1 MSGAQTILVV
11 EDEAKI
17 ARWVRT
23 YFEQAGF
30 RVLLA
35 EDGEL
40 GLALAESEVPE
51 LLILDLNLPKL
62 DGVQLCRR
70 IRQSSR
76 PAVAGLPIIMLT
88 ARVEETDRL
97 RGFELGADD
106 YVTKPFSPK
115 ELVARAQAVLRR
127 VQGRTAAPRVLRD
140 GDLRVEPEAHTAAL
154 DGHPLDLTP
163 NEFAVLVALLENRGR
178 ALSRSQLIALALG
191 HNYEGQE
198 RTVDVYVRGLRRKI
212 EADPARPARIVT
224 VFGVGYRYE

>member
-40 GLALAESEVPE
+40 GLALAESEVPD

-62 DGVQLCRR
+62 DGVELCRR

-76 PAVAGLPIIMLT
+76 PAVAALPVIMLT
-88 ARVEETDRL
+88 AR
-97 RGFELGADD
+97 
-106 YVTKPFSPK
+106 
-115 ELVARAQAVLRR
+115 
-127 VQGRTAAPRVLRD
+127 
-140 GDLRVEPEAHTAAL
+140 
-154 DGHPLDLTP
+154 
-163 NEFAVLVALLENRGR
+163 
-178 ALSRSQLIALALG
+178 
-191 HNYEGQE
+191 
-198 RTVDVYVRGLRRKI
+198 
-212 EADPARPARIVT
+212 
-224 VFGVGYRYE
+224 